1 MEDFQQYLYRN
12 YDGQGIYAFKL
23 YITKATDG
31 FCDFYI
37 HPDKLDGEEADFRV
51 KADTVFSGP
60 DVLQNSVI
68 R

>member
-12 YDGQGIYAFKL
+12 YDSKGIDSFRL

-37 HPDKLDGEEADFRV
+37 HPDKHDGEEAGFRV
-51 KADTVFSGP
+51 KADTVFP
-60 DVLQNSVI
+60 DPDMF
-68 R
+68 